1 MRFFLAFIL
10 LFYSSYGSLA
20 QDITVSREA
29 VGKVQDSRMNELSGL
44 IASKKYTGKFWT
56 HNDSGDSARVFL
68 IDEKA
73 QLKAVFNL
81 EGINAVD
88 IEDIALFQYEGR
100 NYIVL
105 ADIGDNRAVRASIQL
120 YVFEEP
126 SYYEEGGA
134 HLVSRDDIRVLNL
147 AYEDKPRDA
156 EAIFIDPVDL
166 TCYLIT
172 KRDLNVGVYSIPIAT
187 LKDKDSV
194 LLSRSASLPITFVT
208 AADISR
214 SGKYI
219 LVKNLT
225 HVFLWKRKIGQ
236 TVLQALNHPYRQ
248 VSYEAEP
255 QGEAICFAERDD
267 VFYTISERVLGLD
280 AYLYRYTIDFLTS
293 Y

>member
-1 MRFFLAFIL
+1 MKFFLAFIF
-10 LFYSSYGSLA
+10 LFYSSYWSWA
-20 QDITVSREA
+20 QNITVSREA

-44 IASKKYTGKFWT
+44 IASKRYAGKFWT

-68 IDEKA
+68 IDEMA

-81 EGINAVD
+81 EGITATDV
-88 IEDIALFQYEGR
+88 EDIAMFQYEGR

-105 ADIGDNRAVRASIQL
+105 ADIGDNRAVRAFIQL
-120 YVFEEP
+120 YIFEEP
-126 SYYEEGGA
+126 SYYEEGETYF
-134 HLVSRDDIRVLNL
+134 VSRTDIRVLKL
-147 AYEDKPRDA
+147 AYDDKPRDA
-156 EAIFIDPVDL
+156 EAIFVDPVDL

-172 KRDLNVGVYSIPIAT
+172 KREFNVGVYSIPIAT
-187 LKDKDSV
+187 LKDNDSII
-194 LLSRSASLPITFVT
+194 LNRSASLPITFVT

-214 SGKYI
+214 SGEYI

-225 HVFLWKRKIGQ
+225 HVFLWKRNVGQ
-236 TVLQALNHPYRQ
+236 TVVQTLNQPYLQVN
-248 VSYEAEP
+248 YEAEP

-280 AYLYRYTIDFLTS
+280 AYLYRYTIDLLTS